1 MRNSFKLESII
12 TAHQIQLKYT
22 LANLSDH
29 HLRRGLFTFF
39 GGGPKTQEL
48 KTELNAILSG
58 LIPRF
63 QNIDNHSM
71 SDINKIIEDQTREL
85 EAKLALIS
93 GNNLSALMA
102 ERKGYEA
109 KIAEIDAKIQHICE
123 ELGIDVGLESA
134 AKKERRSRMGGEEID
149 AKILEALK
157 NAPEGLS
164 QIAISQASGVSYASV
179 VKWIKENPDKIKTEG
194 ERKAKKIF
202 VLSHGE

>member
-1 MRNSFKLESII
+1 MATTAEIRDLIV
-12 TAHQIQLKYT
+12 AHQIQLKYT

-85 EAKLALIS
+85 GAKLVS
-93 GNNLSALMA
+93 
-102 ERKGYEA
+102 
-109 KIAEIDAKIQHICE
+109 
-123 ELGIDVGLESA
+123 
-134 AKKERRSRMGGEEID
+134 SRETT
-149 AKILEALK
+149 
-157 NAPEGLS
+157 S
-164 QIAISQASGVSYASV
+164 
-179 VKWIKENPDKIKTEG
+179 
-194 ERKAKKIF
+194 R
-202 VLSHGE
+202 H